1 MANQELKIQEKKAV
15 QPNGE
20 TTKPDTYFAPHVDI
34 FETEQEV
41 VVLADVPGVAPEGI
55 DLALEENI
63 LTIQAQRSPVQ
74 YLGRVILEEYET
86 GHYLRRFTLAESID
100 QERIEAAL
108 VNGVL
113 KVRLPKLG
121 PSQPKKITV
130 KIG

>member
-1 MANQELKIQEKKAV
+1 MTANELKIQEKKVA

-34 FETEQEV
+34 FETDQEV
-41 VVLADVPGVAPEGI
+41 VVMADVPGATTEGI

-63 LTIQAQRSPVQ
+63 LTIQAQRTPIK
-74 YLGRVILEEYET
+74 YLGRVILEEYES
-86 GHYLRRFTLAESID
+86 GHYLRRFTLAETID
-100 QERIEAAL
+100 QERIEASL

-121 PSQPKKITV
+121 PSQPKKIEV

>member
-1 MANQELKIQEKKAV
+1 MNSKDIITLGLGLQAPWEITGQLLDTDKNPHELR
-15 QPNGE
+15 
-20 TTKPDTYFAPHVDI
+20 
-34 FETEQEV
+34 
-41 VVLADVPGVAPEGI
+41 
-55 DLALEENI
+55 

-74 YLGRVILEEYET
+74 HLGRVILEEYET